1 MLRLPLLCSLLICLC
16 SNSLSAQTRLEKVLE
31 DRKKVLEQG
40 FWLYNSLDAG
50 LAEAK
55 KSGKPMLVV
64 LRCIPCD
71 ECVKLDEEL
80 MEQDPHLKP
89 LLEKFVRVRIV
100 GTNGLDLSLF
110 QFDYDQSFA
119 VFLMNADKTIYGRY
133 GTRSDRISWEDDV
146 SIEGLAR
153 ALEGT
158 LELHAN
164 YPANKEQFAGKRGPK
179 PMYASPEKFPSLA
192 SKFTSELDYKGDVV
206 KSCIHC
212 HQVGDAQREVFR
224 AARKPMPEEI
234 LFPYPHPKILGLIL
248 SPKEKATIKEIA
260 PFSVAES
267 SGFKAGDEILSLDG
281 QPLLSIADVQWVL
294 HNAGDKEALTAHVQ
308 RAGEQIDLTLPLESG
323 WRSKGDISW
332 RSTSWPL
339 RRMGLG
345 GMKLAE
351 LSDKDR
357 PSSLRDSRQMALLVQ
372 HVGQYGPHA
381 AAKNAG
387 VQKDDILIS
396 FDNRTDLLRETDL
409 LVYAATHTKPGD
421 RIPVTLLRNGK
432 KIELKLP
439 MQE

>member
-16 SNSLSAQTRLEKVLE
+16 SNSLTAQTRLEKVLE

-50 LAEAK
+50 IAEAK
-55 KSGKPMLVV
+55 KTGKPMLVV
-64 LRCIPCD
+64 LRCIPCE

-119 VFLMNADKTIYGRY
+119 IFLMNADKTIYGRY

-146 SIEGLAR
+146 SIQGLAR

-164 YPANKEQFAGKRGPK
+164 YPANKQQFAGKRGPK
-179 PMYASPEKFPSLA
+179 PMYPSPEKFPSLA
-192 SKFTSELDYKGDVV
+192 SKFTSELDYKGNVV
-206 KSCIHC
+206 SSCIHC
-212 HQVGDAQREVFR
+212 HQIGDAQQLVYRTTG
-224 AARKPMPEEI
+224 KPFPEEI

-248 SPKEKATIKEIA
+248 SPEEKATLKQVVPGSA
-260 PFSVAES
+260 AETA
-267 SGFKAGDEILSLDG
+267 GFEAGDEILSLEG

-294 HNAGDKEALTAHVQ
+294 HHAGKKNSLTAQ
-308 RAGEQIDLTLPLESG
+308 IRREGKSIDLKLPLKSG
-323 WRSKGDISW
+323 WRQQGDLSW
-332 RSTSWPL
+332 RVSSWPL
-339 RRMGLG
+339 RRMGTG

-351 LSDKDR
+351 LADEDR
-357 PSSLRDSRQMALLVQ
+357 PSSLRDSNQMALLVQ

-396 FDNRTDLLRETDL
+396 FNNRTDLLRETDL

-421 RIPVTLLRNGK
+421 RVPVTLLRKGK
-432 KIELKLP
+432 KIEVRLP